1 MDRSPLPALSAR
13 QVNVT
18 LGVLL
23 AVLFVTGVVS
33 WAVGTG
39 WSRALTLPHA
49 VAGFGVVALLPRK
62 ASTSVRSGLR
72 RHRVGRWLSATMGIG
87 VLVTIGLGVVHSW
100 GLWYGVGYWSALWT
114 HTLVAFALLP
124 LVVWHVAARPARP
137 RRTDLDR
144 RYLLG
149 SGARLAGAAAALG
162 MAEAVTRAVG
172 SGHRRFTGSRELAS
186 FDPAGLP
193 SVSWIDDTAPDLDPA
208 GWPLMVAGRPIDIA
222 DLRARATPLEADLD
236 CTGGWWSRQ
245 RWDVVPL
252 SDVLPPAGAAAS
264 PGGGAARSIEVVS
277 ATGYRRRFPLG
288 DADHTYLA
296 VGYGGAPLHRRHGA
310 PVRIV
315 APGRR
320 GPWWVK
326 WVVEVGPSNRPWW
339 LQAPFPTT

>member
-1 MDRSPLPALSAR
+1 MDRSPVPPLSAR

-18 LGVLL
+18 LGALL
-23 AVLFVTGVVS
+23 AVLFATGVVS
-33 WAVGTG
+33 WAVGTE
-39 WSRALTLPHA
+39 WSRALTLSHA
-49 VAGFGVVALLPRK
+49 LAGLGLVALLPRK

-72 RHRVGRWLSATMGIG
+72 RHRVSRWLSATMGIG
-87 VLVTIGLGVVHSW
+87 VLVTIGLGLVHSW

-149 SGARLAGAAAALG
+149 TGARLAGAAAALG
-162 MAEAVTRAVG
+162 VAETVTRAVG
-172 SGHRRFTGSRELAS
+172 SGQRRFTGSRELAS
-186 FDPAGLP
+186 FDPARLP
-193 SVSWIDDTAPDLDPA
+193 SVSWIDDTAPDLDPTA
-208 GWPLMVAGRPIDIA
+208 WPLSVAGRPVDLA
-222 DLRARATPLEADLD
+222 DLRARATPLDADLD

-252 SDVLPPAGAAAS
+252 AEVLRLAGADPTA
-264 PGGGAARSIEVVS
+264 GDGARSIEVVS

-288 DADHTYLA
+288 DADRVHLA
-296 VGYGGAPLHRRHGA
+296 VGYGGGPLHRRHGA

-326 WVVEVGPSNRPWW
+326 WVVDVSPSSRPWW
-339 LQAPFPTT
+339 LQTPFPTT

>member
-1 MDRSPLPALSAR
+1 MDRSPLPTLSAR
-13 QVNVT
+13 QVNLT

-23 AVLFVTGVVS
+23 AVLFATGVVS

-39 WSRALTLPHA
+39 WSRALTLTHA
-49 VAGFGVVALLPRK
+49 LAGFGVVALLPRK
-62 ASTSVRSGLR
+62 ASTSVRSGFR
-72 RHRVGRWLSATMGIG
+72 RHRVSRWLSATMGIG
-87 VLVTIGLGVVHSW
+87 VLVTIGLGLAHSW

-124 LVVWHVAARPARP
+124 LVVWHVTARPARP

-149 SGARLAGAAAALG
+149 AGARLAGAAAALG
-162 MAEAVTRAVG
+162 VVEAVTRAEG
-172 SGHRRFTGSRELAS
+172 SGQRRFTGSRELAS

-208 GWPLMVAGRPIDIA
+208 AWPLTVAGRPVDLA

-252 SDVLPPAGAAAS
+252 SDVLDLAG
-264 PGGGAARSIEVVS
+264 GEAARSIEVVS
-277 ATGYRRRFPLG
+277 ATGYRRRFPVG
-288 DADHTYLA
+288 DADRSYLA
-296 VGYGGAPLHRRHGA
+296 VGYGGEPLHRRHGA

-326 WVVEVGPSNRPWW
+326 WVVDVRLSNRPWW